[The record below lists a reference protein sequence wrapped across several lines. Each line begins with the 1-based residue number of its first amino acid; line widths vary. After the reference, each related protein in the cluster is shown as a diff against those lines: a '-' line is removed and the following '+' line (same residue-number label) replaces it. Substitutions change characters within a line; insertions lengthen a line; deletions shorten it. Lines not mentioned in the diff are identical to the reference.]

1 MSFYL
6 IKNDKHGSHLVGYFS
21 KEKHCAQKYN
31 VSCIMTMPHYQRQ
44 GFGRLLIDFSK
55 CILNSLSILFYTR
68 WYWIKNDEC
77 SNIIILLLQITGYL
91 LSKAERQPGT
101 PEKPLSDLG
110 RVSYYSY
117 WKSVVL
123 EYINEHRKDRKQ
135 VMYKTRCSTG
145 ILQGT
150 FNVQVANT
158 HLLISRLQSKI
169 FKRKRVCIHRI

>member
-1 MSFYL
+1 MSCYL

-55 CILNSLSILFYTR
+55 CILNSLNILFYTNIE
-68 WYWIKNDEC
+68 IKNLKY
-77 SNIIILLLQITGYL
+77 SIVIFILLQFLGYL

-135 VMYKTRCSTG
+135 VIYDTRCS
-145 ILQGT
+145 IPSL
-150 FNVQVANT
+150 VY
-158 HLLISRLQSKI
+158 
-169 FKRKRVCIHRI
+169 